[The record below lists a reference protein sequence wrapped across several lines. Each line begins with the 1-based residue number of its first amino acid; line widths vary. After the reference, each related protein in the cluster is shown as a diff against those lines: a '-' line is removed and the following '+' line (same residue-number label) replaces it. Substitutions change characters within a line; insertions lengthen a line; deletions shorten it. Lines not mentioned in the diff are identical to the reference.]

1 MSLVRQ
7 SQHLMEKLADVGVRV
22 DAKSA
27 YSDDFKKKIME
38 ALGRIASK
46 VRSLLDRQRDQLG
59 DIEKKGRKGIT
70 DLEDKLKN
78 LEATR
83 DSEKASDIE
92 AAAKQKQ
99 QLDILKGVSE
109 KKISELEDELKKP
122 NPDVEALRQKVTELT
137 AKLDESSA
145 IQAKRQ
151 EELENASEEIR
162 NQQKAIDEAAAALNN
177 AIANVDELLKKVEAM
192 HITSEDL
199 QETLNKLTEIET
211 MLGDDIPPSSSGND
225 DSGTMIRP
233 SSPFPVPGEK
243 ELDEE
248 LQAMEMV
255 PTLSDIQP
263 EPESGSISVRNDPD
277 KQSVD
282 VPTEPVVTPPGPKK
296 DPAEQG
302 KKQKAAKV
310 KKQNDDMMRL
320 ATTGKMGGR
329 KTRKKGGKKRGTI
342 KKKGG
347 YVLKKNSTRHRKQ
360 KKKRAS
366 SSSSSS
372 TTTRKSKSSSS

>member
-1 MSLVRQ
+1 MSLARK
-7 SQHLMEKLADVGVRV
+7 SQDLMEKLADVGVRI

-27 YSDDFKKKIME
+27 YSDDFKKKIIE

-46 VRSLLDRQRDQLG
+46 VRSLLDRQREQLG
-59 DIEKKGRKGIT
+59 DIEKKGKKGIS
-70 DLEDKLKN
+70 DLEEKLKN

-83 DSEKASDIE
+83 DSERASDIE

-99 QLDILKGVSE
+99 QLDILKGVSD
-109 KKISELEDELKKP
+109 KKISELEAELQKP
-122 NPDVEALRQKVTELT
+122 NPDVEILRQKVDELT
-137 AKLDESSA
+137 AKLDESTA
-145 IQAKRQ
+145 IQTKRQ
-151 EELENASEEIR
+151 EELEKATEEIR
-162 NQQKAIDEAAAALNN
+162 AQQGAIDEASNALSN
-177 AIANVDELLKKVEAM
+177 AVANVEELLKKVEAM

-211 MLGDDIPPSSSGND
+211 MLGDDIPPSSSGDD
-225 DSGTMIRP
+225 DSGNMV
-233 SSPFPVPGEK
+233 VP
-243 ELDEE
+243 DI
-248 LQAMEMV
+248 QPEMV
-255 PTLSDIQP
+255 ELQP
-263 EPESGSISVRNDPD
+263 EPESGSMAVRNDPD

-282 VPTEPVVTPPGPKK
+282 VPTEPVVTPPGPRK

-302 KKQKAAKV
+302 KKQKALQV

-329 KTRKKGGKKRGTI
+329 KTRKKGSKKRGTI

-372 TTTRKSKSSSS
+372 SSTTRKSKSSSS

>member
-46 VRSLLDRQRDQLG
+46 VRSLLDRQRAQLG
-59 DIEKKGRKGIT
+59 DIEKKGKKGIT

-78 LEATR
+78 LETTR

-92 AAAKQKQ
+92 GAAKQKQ

-109 KKISELEDELKKP
+109 KKISELEAELKKP
-122 NPDVEALRQKVTELT
+122 NPDVETLRQKVAELT

-177 AIANVDELLKKVEAM
+177 AIVNVDELLKKVEAM

-211 MLGDDIPPSSSGND
+211 MLGDDIPPSSSGDD
-225 DSGTMIRP
+225 DSGN
-233 SSPFPVPGEK
+233 SVVP
-243 ELDEE
+243 
-248 LQAMEMV
+248 
-255 PTLSDIQP
+255 DIQP
-263 EPESGSISVRNDPD
+263 EPVELQLEPELGSMSVRNDPD
-277 KQSVD
+277 KQGVD
-282 VPTEPVVTPPGPKK
+282 APTGPLVTLPGPRK

-302 KKQKAAKV
+302 KKQKVAQV
-310 KKQNDDMMRL
+310 KKQTDDMMRL

-329 KTRKKGGKKRGTI
+329 KSRKKGRKNRGTI

-372 TTTRKSKSSSS
+372 STTRKSKSSSS